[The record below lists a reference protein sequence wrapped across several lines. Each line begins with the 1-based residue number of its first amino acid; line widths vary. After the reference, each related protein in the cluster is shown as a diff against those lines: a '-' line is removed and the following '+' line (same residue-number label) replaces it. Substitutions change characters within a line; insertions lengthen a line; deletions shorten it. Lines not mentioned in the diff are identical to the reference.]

1 MKRESRGRNLSI
13 RTPWEV
19 DVPGLRIGLIG
30 LGRHGMRYAQHMR
43 ELAPRATLVAVCRR
57 DALQGAAF
65 ADTHGL
71 RFHNDFRAL
80 IADPHVDAVV
90 VVTPPSLTSV
100 ICGEAIRANKPLLIE
115 KPLAMSGAVARTM
128 AEAAESAR
136 VPLMTAQTLRFDST
150 IQALAGTISKA
161 DTCRHVA
168 LTYHLELASTA
179 REESVEAIGRDML
192 YQIGTHLFDL
202 IRFLTHDEIAE
213 VRCDM
218 DLAGQGAADSR
229 AIVSL
234 QTTRNVSC
242 LLDVARIGT
251 QRVSRIEWTGEQV
264 QISADWVHRRL
275 RRIGPPAGTHEWTV
289 PPCHTVIE
297 TIRAFIGALEQGDP
311 MPITGWDG
319 YHAVAIADACAASAT
334 TGKTVQVAGR

>member
-1 MKRESRGRNLSI
+1 
-13 RTPWEV
+13 
-19 DVPGLRIGLIG
+19 
-30 LGRHGMRYAQHMR
+30 
-43 ELAPRATLVAVCRR
+43 
-57 DALQGAAF
+57 
-65 ADTHGL
+65 
-71 RFHNDFRAL
+71 
-80 IADPHVDAVV
+80 
-90 VVTPPSLTSV
+90 
-100 ICGEAIRANKPLLIE
+100 
-115 KPLAMSGAVARTM
+115 MSGAVARTM

-168 LTYHLELASTA
+168 LTYHLEPASTA

-242 LLDVARIGT
+242 LSMSRVSDAASQPDRMDRRTGAVSAPTGFIVAFVVSVARA
-251 QRVSRIEWTGEQV
+251 RDS
-264 QISADWVHRRL
+264 
-275 RRIGPPAGTHEWTV
+275 
-289 PPCHTVIE
+289 
-297 TIRAFIGALEQGDP
+297 
-311 MPITGWDG
+311 
-319 YHAVAIADACAASAT
+319 
-334 TGKTVQVAGR
+334 

>member
-150 IQALAGTISKA
+150 IQALEQYLRPDQIELSFEEGMLF
-161 DTCRHVA
+161 RR
-168 LTYHLELASTA
+168 LEL
-179 REESVEAIGRDML
+179 
-192 YQIGTHLFDL
+192 F
-202 IRFLTHDEIAE
+202 
-213 VRCDM
+213 
-218 DLAGQGAADSR
+218 LAGQSPAVALFSGDSR
-229 AIVSL
+229 
-234 QTTRNVSC
+234 
-242 LLDVARIGT
+242 
-251 QRVSRIEWTGEQV
+251 
-264 QISADWVHRRL
+264 
-275 RRIGPPAGTHEWTV
+275 
-289 PPCHTVIE
+289 
-297 TIRAFIGALEQGDP
+297 
-311 MPITGWDG
+311 
-319 YHAVAIADACAASAT
+319 
-334 TGKTVQVAGR
+334 